1 MHLCMMSS
9 STGVE
14 EDEQHYQHDSENNDE
29 AETSPESAALV
40 RGASRS
46 VATAGKGVMV
56 GRLPVPSKA
65 ASTVVSKA
73 SRPRVS
79 VRPRHPTP
87 RSVPRV
93 RNVPRARGARLTSKI
108 PKGRRANTIAKV
120 SDRASNIFDVV
131 SAGSESNESNAGSTK
146 HLSSDKQV
154 SSLQKLKLM
163 LPTFQQAVQFSRV
176 FAVNTVLGM
185 AVYGTYEGLIERYAP
200 VAEHS
205 DETRNYDKMNK
216 TTGLIHTASEELV
229 DENDD
234 AMDRATLPQHFMAG
248 GLGGASHAI
257 LSLGLE
263 MKLSNKSNNLN
274 AIPQQGMSYKV
285 TNATVMNRFHLQY
298 PTMTYSLSSLFHH
311 SMAHAVLFGSYQ
323 TTKRMLL
330 FNITPPNNK
339 NNYDISHAAIIS
351 IAGGIAGQMQHVTS
365 HLSEQYLGIS
375 GPRVTSFRYLTLPTL
390 RSTLL
395 AFPTSSI
402 GFVAFEY
409 GKLMMTVDE
418 NTD

>member
-1 MHLCMMSS
+1 VLIISPFIMEAGGEKGRHHQ
-9 STGVE
+9 
-14 EDEQHYQHDSENNDE
+14 QHGDENNE
-29 AETSPESAALV
+29 AAETSPESAALV

-46 VATAGKGVMV
+46 VATAGKGAMV
-56 GRLPVPSKA
+56 GRLPIPSKA
-65 ASTVVSKA
+65 ASTAVSKA
-73 SRPRVS
+73 SRVS

-87 RSVPRV
+87 RSVPR
-93 RNVPRARGARLTSKI
+93 ARGGARITSKI

-131 SAGSESNESNAGSTK
+131 SAGSETNESNDGGTK
-146 HLSSDKQV
+146 KLSEKQA
-154 SSLQKLKLM
+154 SSLQKLKSM
-163 LPTFQQAVQFSRV
+163 LPTFQQAMSFSRV

-200 VAEHS
+200 VTEHS
-205 DETRNYDKMNK
+205 DEEPNNGVVVLNNAMGQIDTS
-216 TTGLIHTASEELV
+216 SEELA

-234 AMDRATLPQHFMAG
+234 SMERATLPQHFIAG

-263 MKLSNKSNNLN
+263 MKLHNKST
-274 AIPQQGMSYKV
+274 IPQQGMNYKV
-285 TNATVMNRFHLQY
+285 TNPNMLNRFHLQY
-298 PTMTYSLSSLFHH
+298 PTMNYSLSSLLHH

-323 TTKRMLL
+323 TTKRLL
-330 FNITPPNNK
+330 LSNITLPNNN
-339 NNYDISHAAIIS
+339 NNYDISHAAMIS
-351 IAGGIAGQMQHVTS
+351 TAGGIAGQLQHVAS

-375 GPRVTSFRYLTLPTL
+375 GPRVSSFRYLTLPTL

-395 AFPTSSI
+395 AFPISSI

-409 GKLMMTVDE
+409 GKLMMGADE
-418 NTD
+418 HTD

>member
-1 MHLCMMSS
+1 MTTSD
-9 STGVE
+9 GE
-14 EDEQHYQHDSENNDE
+14 EEQTQQNQNVDEVDVG
-29 AETSPESAALV
+29 ETSPESAALV

-56 GRLPVPSKA
+56 GRLPMPSKA
-65 ASTVVSKA
+65 ASTAVSKA
-73 SRPRVS
+73 SWVRPAA
-79 VRPRHPTP
+79 RPRHPTP
-87 RSVPRV
+87 RSVPRA
-93 RNVPRARGARLTSKI
+93 PRGGARLTSKI

-131 SAGSESNESNAGSTK
+131 SAGSESKVDTDGTKLSQKQST
-146 HLSSDKQV
+146 
-154 SSLQKLKLM
+154 SLQKLKSM
-163 LPTFQQAVQFSRV
+163 LPTFQQVMTFSRV

-200 VAEHS
+200 VEHS
-205 DETRNYDKMNK
+205 DEPDNVLNAKGQIY
-216 TTGLIHTASEELV
+216 TGPERLV
-229 DENDD
+229 DENED
-234 AMDRATLPQHFMAG
+234 AMERATLPQHFLAG

-257 LSLGLE
+257 LSLGME
-263 MKLSNKSNNLN
+263 MKLVESTIN
-274 AIPQQGMSYKV
+274 AIPPQQGINLKV
-285 TNATVMNRFHLQY
+285 TNASMMNRFHLQY
-298 PTMTYSLSSLFHH
+298 PTINYSLSSLSHH

-323 TTKRMLL
+323 TTKRLL
-330 FNITPPNNK
+330 LTNITLPNNN

-351 IAGGIAGQMQHVTS
+351 TAGGIAGQLQHVTS

-375 GPRVTSFRYLTLPTL
+375 GPKVSSFRHLTWPTL

-409 GKLMMTVDE
+409 GKLMMSAED
-418 NTD
+418 

>member
-1 MHLCMMSS
+1 MTS
-9 STGVE
+9 GEVE
-14 EDEQHYQHDSENNDE
+14 EHQNQHLDENDDDV

-46 VATAGKGVMV
+46 VATAGKGAMV
-56 GRLPVPSKA
+56 GRLPMPSKA
-65 ASTVVSKA
+65 ASTAVSKT
-73 SRPRVS
+73 SR
-79 VRPRHPTP
+79 VRPAVRARPAV
-87 RSVPRV
+87 RSVPKAPRSM
-93 RNVPRARGARLTSKI
+93 PRAPRGSARLTSKI

-131 SAGSESNESNAGSTK
+131 SAGSESTGNDGSTK
-146 HLSSDKQV
+146 KMSERQA
-154 SSLQKLKLM
+154 SSLQKLKSM
-163 LPTFQQAVQFSRV
+163 LPTFQQTISFSRV

-185 AVYGTYEGLIERYAP
+185 AVYGTYEGLIDRYAP

-205 DETRNYDKMNK
+205 DEPNIHVLNNA
-216 TTGLIHTASEELV
+216 TGQIYTGSEELA

-234 AMDRATLPQHFMAG
+234 AMERATLPQHFMAG

-263 MKLSNKSNNLN
+263 MKVHNKST
-274 AIPQQGMSYKV
+274 IPQQGMNHNIA
-285 TNATVMNRFHLQY
+285 NATIMNKIHLQY
-298 PTMTYSLSSLFHH
+298 PTMNYSLSSLFHH
-311 SMAHAVLFGSYQ
+311 SMAHAILFGSYQ

-330 FNITPPNNK
+330 SNITLPNN
-339 NNYDISHAAIIS
+339 NNNNCDISHAAIIS
-351 IAGGIAGQMQHVTS
+351 TAGGIAGQLQHVTS

-375 GPRVTSFRYLTLPTL
+375 GPRVPSFRHLTWPTL

-395 AFPTSSI
+395 AFPMSSI

-409 GKLMMTVDE
+409 GKLMMNADE
-418 NTD
+418 STE

>member
-1 MHLCMMSS
+1 MEAGREKGLH
-9 STGVE
+9 
-14 EDEQHYQHDSENNDE
+14 HQHDVDDE
-29 AETSPESAALV
+29 KTSPESAALV

-46 VATAGKGVMV
+46 VAAAGKGAMV

-65 ASTVVSKA
+65 ASTAVSKA
-73 SRPRVS
+73 SRV

-87 RSVPRV
+87 RSM
-93 RNVPRARGARLTSKI
+93 PRAARVGRSRIRSKI

-131 SAGSESNESNAGSTK
+131 SAGSESNESNDGNTK
-146 HLSSDKQV
+146 KSLSEKQP
-154 SSLQKLKLM
+154 SSLQKFKSM
-163 LPTFQQAVQFSRV
+163 LPTFQQAISFSRV

-200 VAEHS
+200 VAEHA
-205 DETRNYDKMNK
+205 DKPNGGVLDN
-216 TTGLIHTASEELV
+216 TTGQIHTATTEELA
-229 DENDD
+229 DENDDDD

-263 MKLSNKSNNLN
+263 MKLHKKSTINTV
-274 AIPQQGMSYKV
+274 PQQGMNYNM
-285 TNATVMNRFHLQY
+285 TNATMMNRFHVQY
-298 PTMTYSLSSLFHH
+298 PTVSYSFSSLLHH

-323 TTKRMLL
+323 STKRILL
-330 FNITPPNNK
+330 SNITLPNN
-339 NNYDISHAAIIS
+339 NHNYDISHVAMIS
-351 IAGGIAGQMQHVTS
+351 TAGGIAGQLQHVTS
-365 HLSEQYLGIS
+365 HISEQYLGIS
-375 GPRVTSFRYLTLPTL
+375 GPRVSSFRYLTLPTL
-390 RSTLL
+390 RSTLM
-395 AFPTSSI
+395 AFPISSI

-409 GKLMMTVDE
+409 GKLMMNADE